1 MKWYDWVAVGLW
13 VLGVCVYARILY
25 QDRMRTGRGT
35 GKGTGRVRPE
45 WKELSAAVA
54 ASVTVGLSTGI
65 IIAAV
70 IWGIRSC

>member
-35 GKGTGRVRPE
+35 GKGSREGATRVER
-45 WKELSAAVA
+45 
-54 ASVTVGLSTGI
+54 TVRGGCSLCHCRLSTGI